1 MNDACAPSPP
11 IPPLAEDLAG
21 GGDPLAPWI
30 ADLERRAGHAV
41 VARAARVE
49 LLLLD
54 VDGVMTDGGLIR
66 EDDGLESKRFHAR
79 DTIGLRLL
87 RASGVRV
94 GIVSGRA
101 SPTLADRAEEIGVDA
116 LHQGVHDKREA
127 LARVLDELD
136 ISAERTAFVGD
147 DVVDLP
153 PMRRVHFAVAPGD
166 AHPLVKA
173 ASHHVLG
180 AGGGEAAVREVSEL
194 LMHAHGTLRAA
205 LAPYYR

>member
-1 MNDACAPSPP
+1 MDDASPAV
-11 IPPLAEDLAG
+11 PPLADDRLTVDDPFAAWLA
-21 GGDPLAPWI
+21 DV
-30 ADLERRAGHAV
+30 ERRAGDEV
-41 VARAARVE
+41 LARAARIE
-49 LLLLD
+49 LVLLD

-101 SPTLADRAEEIGVDA
+101 SRTLADRAEEIGVDA

-127 LARVLDELD
+127 LARVLAEL
-136 ISAERTAFVGD
+136 AVAPERTAFVGD

-153 PMRRVHFAVAPGD
+153 PMRRVHLAIAPAD
-166 AHPLVKA
+166 AHPLVRISA
-173 ASHHVLG
+173 HHVLG
-180 AGGGEAAVREVSEL
+180 RGGGEAAVREAAEL
-194 LMHAHGTLRAA
+194 LMHARGTLRAA
-205 LAPYYR
+205 FAPYFA